1 MRAAKRRQSHWHFI
15 SALHA
20 LGELLR
26 MSGVRFESVKV
37 NKLSELSERVVVNC
51 PGLGA
56 RELVGD
62 TKLHPN
68 LGALLLLKGQDLP
81 RESLQYM
88 LLTEAKEGLLY
99 YFPKHSLTISADHRD
114 RAGDMGVL
122 GGCCIEVKD
131 ETVRNEEEF
140 DRILRDARWF
150 FYGEK

>member
-1 MRAAKRRQSHWHFI
+1 
-15 SALHA
+15 
-20 LGELLR
+20 

-37 NKLSELSERVVVNC
+37 NKLSELSERVIVNC
-51 PGLGA
+51 TGLGA

-81 RESLQYM
+81 REALQYM
-88 LLTEAKEGLLY
+88 ILTEATGGLLY
-99 YFPKHSLTISADHRD
+99 YFPKHSLKISADHRD
-114 RAGDMGVL
+114 QAGDMGVL
-122 GGCCIEVKD
+122 GGCCIEVND

-150 FYGEK
+150 FYGDEESSI